1 MGFFSKLKKVVA
13 GVDKGAAIAAAASGV
28 IPGKAGQVAG
38 KIAGEVTQDSGV
50 VTAVVQQIQAKGGSE
65 LPPEEAQKQA
75 TLVTAVAVDD
85 HEERLKELEAL
96 LKSLQS
102 NSAAGQG
109 TQAGQ
114 GSQAGQGTQAGGGS
128 QAGQGT
134 QAGGGSAA
142 GQGTQA
148 GDGPQTGEGT
158 KA

>member
-13 GVDKGAAIAAAASGV
+13 GIDKGAAIAAAASGS
-28 IPGKAGQVAG
+28 IPGKAGQVTGQVAG
-38 KIAGEVTQDSGV
+38 DVTQGAGV
-50 VTAVVQQIQAKGGSE
+50 VTAVVQQIQAKSGSE
-65 LPPEEAQKQA
+65 VPPEEAQKQA

-85 HEERLKELEAL
+85 HEDRLKQLENI
-96 LKSLQS
+96 LKGVQAVAG
-102 NSAAGQG
+102 AAQG

-114 GSQAGQGTQAGGGS
+114 GS

-148 GDGPQTGEGT
+148 GGGSQAGQGEKT
-158 KA
+158 